1 MKRFNIQQLALFIM
15 LLIFSSLGAQNQ
27 ISGVIYYHD
36 NDSNPLPNVVV
47 ELYDSGDNLV
57 ATTTT
62 NDDGEYEF
70 SNVPYGEYY
79 ILSSST
85 QNFGTL
91 NLIDP
96 SIVLQYLNGTYNLND
111 FEFVAADVNGNGVVN
126 GGDYNKLMKKI
137 LGKKNSF
144 EEEWAFEEVE
154 IDFTARDFEEEVEH
168 WGTSTGDVE
177 GIWMPGGRD
186 LDFLVEYQLPT
197 DLNETEIELE
207 IGSSYKDLIS
217 GFNLNLVYPTNLIE
231 ITDVTGPDENFLFN
245 LDKNTG
251 VLNVIWLDENIRA
264 GNTFRGETLFTV
276 KVKQIQNSTQ
286 IEEGVF
292 SLLEGGMMLDSRS
305 QPLEDVTINLP
316 IISTITAISN
326 EIDPELEIDIVSYPN
341 PASSNINFKLT
352 SPDDNYANIYVY
364 DLVGRLVIETNNMT
378 IYKGTQLINMN
389 IEKLPAGHY
398 IYKLR
403 MQGIDNITGRFYKT
417 N

>member
-217 GFNLNLVYPTNLIE
+217 GFNFV
-231 ITDVTGPDENFLFN
+231 
-245 LDKNTG
+245 
-251 VLNVIWLDENIRA
+251 
-264 GNTFRGETLFTV
+264 
-276 KVKQIQNSTQ
+276 
-286 IEEGVF
+286 
-292 SLLEGGMMLDSRS
+292 
-305 QPLEDVTINLP
+305 
-316 IISTITAISN
+316 
-326 EIDPELEIDIVSYPN
+326 
-341 PASSNINFKLT
+341 
-352 SPDDNYANIYVY
+352 
-364 DLVGRLVIETNNMT
+364 
-378 IYKGTQLINMN
+378 
-389 IEKLPAGHY
+389 
-398 IYKLR
+398 
-403 MQGIDNITGRFYKT
+403 
-417 N
+417 

>member
-1 MKRFNIQQLALFIM
+1 
-15 LLIFSSLGAQNQ
+15 
-27 ISGVIYYHD
+27 
-36 NDSNPLPNVVV
+36 
-47 ELYDSGDNLV
+47 
-57 ATTTT
+57 
-62 NDDGEYEF
+62 
-70 SNVPYGEYY
+70 
-79 ILSSST
+79 
-85 QNFGTL
+85 
-91 NLIDP
+91 
-96 SIVLQYLNGTYNLND
+96 
-111 FEFVAADVNGNGVVN
+111 
-126 GGDYNKLMKKI
+126 
-137 LGKKNSF
+137 
-144 EEEWAFEEVE
+144 
-154 IDFTARDFEEEVEH
+154 
-168 WGTSTGDVE
+168 
-177 GIWMPGGRD
+177 GGRD